1 MKIYTKTGDTGQ
13 TGLIGGTRVW
23 KNNARLEAYGTV
35 DELNAFIGTLT
46 TSGIPDDILAFLQN
60 IQHKLFAVGSHL
72 ATDQS
77 KTSLKAASIIRE
89 DDIIKLEKEIDRMD
103 ETLPPLN
110 NFVLPGGAASG
121 ATAHVC
127 RTVTRRAERK
137 IMDLIQSDIAID
149 ATILKYIN
157 RLSDYFF
164 TLSRYLTVSE
174 GYKEFFWKKEI

>member
-1 MKIYTKTGDTGQ
+1 MKIYTKTGDNGQ

-23 KNNARLEAYGTV
+23 KNNPRLETYGTI
-35 DELNAFIGTLT
+35 DELNAFIGMLT
-46 TSGIPDDILAFLQN
+46 TSRIPDDILEFLQN
-60 IQHKLFAVGSHL
+60 IQHKLFAVGSHI

-77 KTSLKAASIIRE
+77 KISLKAASIIRE

-103 ETLPPLN
+103 EKLPPLN
-110 NFVLPGGAASG
+110 NFVLPGGSASG
-121 ATAHVC
+121 TTAHVC

-174 GYKEFFWKKEI
+174 GYKEFSWKKEI